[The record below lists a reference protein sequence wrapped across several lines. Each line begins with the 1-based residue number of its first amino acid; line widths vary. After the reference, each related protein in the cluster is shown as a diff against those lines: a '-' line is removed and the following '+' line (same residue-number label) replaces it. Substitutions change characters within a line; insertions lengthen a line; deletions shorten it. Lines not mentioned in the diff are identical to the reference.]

1 MQLQRV
7 LVVDDDPE
15 TVAALAEN
23 LECLGDQYIIESAS
37 SGVRALVKVQH
48 HRYAL
53 VITDLYMPEVD
64 GWELIKRIRI
74 TSPQTQLILITGY
87 LSPDIEAKAR
97 EFDIFRCLA
106 KPFMGRALLSA
117 ASEALQELEAP
128 SRKIVSYS
136 VNCLD
141 AIETALIELAHNTGA
156 RCVMLADA
164 KGSLIACEGDSG
176 GIDMATLLALV
187 AGGFATAAE
196 ISRCLG
202 DQQAMNLNFHEGSS
216 WEIYSASL
224 SDKICLILLFD
235 KKAQS
240 GRIGM
245 VWLYAK
251 RTIQTL
257 IDFIKEDTSYQVQDH
272 VSEDFKT
279 SLSSEIDLLFIE
291 GEKADGEVEAK
302 SSLRSEKIA
311 EKQALKTPLET
322 MLTKLENHKTIPL
335 IEAQALGI
343 IPTDLLADNL
353 QTDINEEDA
362 EDEQRK

>member
-1 MQLQRV
+1 MQIRRV

-23 LECLGDQYIIESAS
+23 LERLGDQYIIESAS
-37 SGVRALVKVQH
+37 SGARALAKIQH
-48 HRYAL
+48 QKYAL

-74 TSPQTQLILITGY
+74 ISPQTQLILITGY
-87 LSPDIEAKAR
+87 LSPDVEAKAK
-97 EFDIFRCLA
+97 EFDIFSCIA
-106 KPFMGRALLSA
+106 KPFLGRDLVSA
-117 ASEALQELEAP
+117 ASEALQELKAP
-128 SRKIVSYS
+128 SRKITSYS
-136 VNCLD
+136 DQCLES
-141 AIETALIELAHNTGA
+141 IGIELIDVAEKTSA

-164 KGSLIACEGDSG
+164 KGSLIAHEGDSG

-202 DQQAMNLNFHEGSS
+202 DEHAKNLNFHEGSS
-216 WEIYSASL
+216 WEIYSVSL
-224 SDKICLILLFD
+224 SNEMCLILLFD
-235 KKAQS
+235 KKARS

-257 IDFIKEDTSYQVQDH
+257 TELISTETATQVEDH
-272 VSEDFKT
+272 LSEEFK
-279 SLSSEIDLLFIE
+279 SALSSEIDLLLNGGDVADGKME
-291 GEKADGEVEAK
+291 AKPSSQVEKA
-302 SSLRSEKIA
+302 A
-311 EKQALKTPLET
+311 EKPDNQ
-322 MLTKLENHKTIPL
+322 KTIPL

-343 IPTDLLADNL
+343 IPTDLLADNP
-353 QTDINEEDA
+353 QSESNEEEV
-362 EDEQRK
+362 EDERKL